1 MNIRKSCSSIESV
14 IKRVTNRFVDISA
27 VCAGVM
33 VLLAVMDVIG
43 YKLFSHGIPGANDF
57 IEELNVILVSMS
69 IAYVQLERGH
79 IRITVLE
86 KFMSARL
93 SHGIRSSSY
102 IIGILV
108 CGLLSWRT
116 LILLQH
122 MIENAVRKV
131 GAIYFPLWPF
141 SLALFLGFSFLTI
154 AFIISL
160 PRVIAARARV

>member
-1 MNIRKSCSSIESV
+1 
-14 IKRVTNRFVDISA
+14 
-27 VCAGVM
+27 M
-33 VLLAVMDVIG
+33 VLLAVTDVIG
-43 YKLFSHGIPGANDF
+43 YKLFSHGIPGASDL
-57 IEELNVILVSMS
+57 IEEFNVILVSMA

-86 KFMSARL
+86 KFMSAGLSYGMRL
-93 SHGIRSSSY
+93 AGY

-108 CGLLSWRT
+108 CGLLSWRA
-116 LILLQH
+116 LILLQN

-160 PRVIAARARV
+160 SRVITAKARA